1 MISKQTSHFTFGSIY
16 RNKKGPESSERQ
28 RRRRRQQL
36 MPTQKSNER
45 CSEMFP
51 RLFSRVSELST
62 YSEAPQKYILSLG
75 NISSYLRCLVSCS
88 MVFILTKHTKNK

>member
-1 MISKQTSHFTFGSIY
+1 MISKRTSHFTFGSIY

-28 RRRRRQQL
+28 RRRRQQL
-36 MPTQKSNER
+36 MPTQKINER
-45 CSEMFP
+45 GSEMFP

-75 NISSYLRCLVSCS
+75 NISSYLRCLAPCS
-88 MVFILTKHTKNK
+88 KVFILTKHTKNK

>member
-28 RRRRRQQL
+28 RRRRRRQQL

-45 CSEMFP
+45 GSEMFP
-51 RLFSRVSELST
+51 RLFSRVSELPT

-75 NISSYLRCLVSCS
+75 IYLLISVASYHAVRCL
-88 MVFILTKHTKNK
+88 F

>member
-16 RNKKGPESSERQ
+16 RNKKGPESSKRQ
-28 RRRRRQQL
+28 RRRQQL

-45 CSEMFP
+45 GSEMFP

-62 YSEAPQKYILSLG
+62 YYSEAPQKYILSLG
-75 NISSYLRCLVSCS
+75 IYLFISVASHHAVGCL
-88 MVFILTKHTKNK
+88 F

>member
-28 RRRRRQQL
+28 RRRRQQL

-45 CSEMFP
+45 GSEMFP

-62 YSEAPQKYILSLG
+62 YSEAPKKYILSLG
-75 NISSYLRCLVSCS
+75 IYLLISVASHHAVRCL
-88 MVFILTKHTKNK
+88 F

>member
-1 MISKQTSHFTFGSIY
+1 MIMISKQTSHFTFGSIY
-16 RNKKGPESSERQ
+16 RNKKEPESSERQ
-28 RRRRRQQL
+28 RRRRQQL

-45 CSEMFP
+45 GSEMFP

-75 NISSYLRCLVSCS
+75 IYLLFSVASHHAVRCL
-88 MVFILTKHTKNK
+88 F

>member
-28 RRRRRQQL
+28 RRRQQL

-45 CSEMFP
+45 GSEMFP
-51 RLFSRVSELST
+51 RLFSRVSELSP

-88 MVFILTKHTKNK
+88 KVFILTKTYKK

>member
-36 MPTQKSNER
+36 MPTQKSNEHG
-45 CSEMFP
+45 SEMFP

-75 NISSYLRCLVSCS
+75 IYLLISVASHHAVRCL
-88 MVFILTKHTKNK
+88 F

>member
-16 RNKKGPESSERQ
+16 RNKIGPESSERQ
-28 RRRRRQQL
+28 RRQQL

-45 CSEMFP
+45 GSEMFP

-62 YSEAPQKYILSLG
+62 YSEAPQKYI
-75 NISSYLRCLVSCS
+75 
-88 MVFILTKHTKNK
+88 

>member
-28 RRRRRQQL
+28 RRRRQQL

-45 CSEMFP
+45 GSEMFP

-75 NISSYLRCLVSCS
+75 NISSYLRCLAPCS
-88 MVFILTKHTKNK
+88 KVFILTKHTENK

>member
-28 RRRRRQQL
+28 RRRRQQL

-45 CSEMFP
+45 GSEIFP

-75 NISSYLRCLVSCS
+75 IYLLISVASYHAVRCL
-88 MVFILTKHTKNK
+88 F